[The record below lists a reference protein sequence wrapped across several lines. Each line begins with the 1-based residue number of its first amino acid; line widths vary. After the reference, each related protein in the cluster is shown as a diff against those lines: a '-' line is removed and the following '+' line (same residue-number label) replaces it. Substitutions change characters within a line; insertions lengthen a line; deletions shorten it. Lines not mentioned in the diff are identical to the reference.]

1 VLPKVSSIVAVVKE
15 PANPVNT
22 GRRRNG
28 FVAGAIA
35 LMAAIVAGTLQ
46 WAQLDRL
53 AGEAADPE
61 RAVQQEQGGLKLLRR
76 MPALSYDNLLADWI
90 FLRFLGYF
98 GDDLARSQT
107 GYDLTPDYFDP
118 IVRLDPRFLE
128 IYPFLST
135 GISYYLGNPE
145 LAGQYMERGIQAL
158 SPEVNPQGYT
168 ILRYRGL
175 DQLLL
180 EGDIPGTI
188 ETYYQLADWF
198 DRIGRP
204 DSAQQF
210 RNGAEFLQQH
220 PDSIQPQFWG
230 WQEVYYSAVDR
241 RVQERAEREL
251 LKLGAIK
258 QEDINGNIGF
268 TLPERPKSSK

>member
-1 VLPKVSSIVAVVKE
+1 MVAE
-15 PANPVNT
+15 SANPDRT
-22 GRRRNG
+22 QHREWFIRGTI
-28 FVAGAIA
+28 AIT
-35 LMAAIVAGTLQ
+35 AAIVAATLQ
-46 WAQLDRL
+46 WRQLDRL
-53 AGEAADPE
+53 AAAETDPE
-61 RAVQQEQGGLKLLRR
+61 RAQQQEQGSLKLLQR
-76 MPALSYDNLLADWI
+76 MPTLNYDNLLADWL

-158 SPEVNPQGYT
+158 SPEVNPDGFA
-168 ILRYRGL
+168 ILRFRGL

-188 ETYYQLADWF
+188 ETYYRIADWF
-198 DRIGRP
+198 DRIGKP

-210 RNGAEFLQQH
+210 RQGAEFLKQH
-220 PDSIQPQFWG
+220 PDSLQPRFWG
-230 WQEVYYSAVDR
+230 WQEVYYNAVDR
-241 RVQERAEREL
+241 RVQDRAQREL
-251 LKLGAIK
+251 LRLGAIK
-258 QEDINGNIGF
+258 QEDSEGNIIF
-268 TLPERPKSSK
+268 ILPK

>member
-1 VLPKVSSIVAVVKE
+1 MLPKINSTVTVVE
-15 PANPVNT
+15 ERANPVNT
-22 GRRRNG
+22 DRRRDG
-28 FVAGAIA
+28 FVVGAIA

-46 WAQLDRL
+46 WIQFHRL
-53 AGEAADPE
+53 AAEADDPA
-61 RAVQQEQGGLKLLRR
+61 RAAQQERGRLTLLRR
-76 MPALSYDNLLADWI
+76 MPTLSYDNLLADWI

-98 GDDLARSQT
+98 GDDLDRAQT
-107 GYDLTPDYFDP
+107 GYDLTPDYFEP

-158 SPEVNPQGYT
+158 SPEVNPDGYA
-168 ILRYRGL
+168 ILRFRGL

-188 ETYYQLADWF
+188 KTYYRLADWF

-210 RNGAEFLQQH
+210 RNGAEFFKQQ

-230 WQEVYYSAVDR
+230 WQEVYYNAVDR
-241 RVQERAEREL
+241 RVQERAEQEL
-251 LKLGAIK
+251 LKLGALK
-258 QEDINGNIGF
+258 QEDASGNVGF
-268 TLPERPKSSK
+268 VLPKQSKTAK